1 MKNEKADDKN
11 VGMYESLSEE
21 ELKNMMVR
29 RWKEIKSLEAEKK
42 DYVKSISDTVK
53 ELSSQIDDVVYWIG
67 IRQTATEKEKL
78 VEATNKALEG

>member
-1 MKNEKADDKN
+1 MKKEKEDDKN
-11 VGMYESLSEE
+11 VGMYESLTEE

-42 DYVKSISDTVK
+42 DYVKSVSDTVK
-53 ELSSQIDDVVYWIG
+53 ELSSQIDDIVYWVG
-67 IRQTATEKEKL
+67 IRQTKAEREKL